1 MNRTLRAALAAAALL
16 ALPQFASAGPLTW
29 GYRVTHP
36 DGGLI
41 AEQSGVTETTVVV
54 GNLLS
59 VGPQTGVPQPPVVG
73 STVIE
78 RNRAEGRVTILD
90 EESGQSGEF
99 GIWAEYYWQYEVMPD
114 GSHNPIA
121 EGYTFGPTWAGSNSW
136 EGTFHTT
143 LGQHVYDA
151 YSTEPGG
158 LRVFV
163 TDAPVATPEPGTLA
177 LAGLGLGAVGLV
189 RARRR
194 RDLARSS

>member
-1 MNRTLRAALAAAALL
+1 MKRTLRAAVAVAALL
-16 ALPQFASAGPLTW
+16 AVPQFASAGPLTW
-29 GYRVTHP
+29 GYRVTAP
-36 DGGLI
+36 DGRLI
-41 AEQSGVTETTVVV
+41 AEQSGVTEITVVV

-59 VGPQTGVPQPPVVG
+59 VGPHTGVPQPPTVG

-99 GIWAEYYWQYEVMPD
+99 GIWAEYYRQYEVMPD

-121 EGYTFGPTWAGSNSW
+121 EGYTFGPTWAGPNWW
-136 EGTFHTT
+136 EGTFHAT

-158 LRVFV
+158 MRVSV
-163 TDAPVATPEPGTLA
+163 TDAAAATPEPCTLA

-189 RARRR
+189 RSRRR
-194 RDLARSS
+194 RDVARYS